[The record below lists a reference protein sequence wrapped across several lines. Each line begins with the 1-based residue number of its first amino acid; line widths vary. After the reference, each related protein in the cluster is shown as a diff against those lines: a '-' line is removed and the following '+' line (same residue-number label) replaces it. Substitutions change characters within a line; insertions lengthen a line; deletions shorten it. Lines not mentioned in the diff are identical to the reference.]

1 MKKSGLFV
9 SAGMVACLAIGLV
22 GCGGSDAPS
31 EETASAPAEAVSE
44 SPEASVDESVE
55 IKPLELEQSEKT
67 STPFSNVSTATD
79 KEQMVSQ
86 RFTITNPNSNA
97 YAVLES
103 GLVIDPSALVIH
115 QTIVI
120 KPNETIQVVAHTP
133 QKTDTEISFAVSA
146 NTPLEGAV
154 FMSEAEIPETWAQF
168 FGQKLDAPNVTAV
181 LTEQSNMEPE
191 HLRLSVEMPEFT
203 TKGDIGYYVT
213 FAAMDGEGG
222 FLGGDTAKGF
232 ATTESDYI
240 PPAYATGK
248 YEVSFVPYVRD

>member
-9 SAGMVACLAIGLV
+9 SAGMVSCLAIGLV

-133 QKTDTEISFAVSA
+133 QKTDTEI
-146 NTPLEGAV
+146 
-154 FMSEAEIPETWAQF
+154 PETWAQF

-232 ATTESDYI
+232 ASTESDYI

>member
-1 MKKSGLFV
+1 
-9 SAGMVACLAIGLV
+9 MVACLAIGLV

-31 EETASAPAEAVSE
+31 EETASAPAEAGSE

-67 STPFSNVSTATD
+67 STPFSNVSTAID

-120 KPNETIQVVAHTP
+120 KPNETIRVVAHTL
-133 QKTDTEISFAVSA
+133 QKTDAEISFAVSA
-146 NTPLEGAV
+146 NTPLGRRGFHERGRDPRDV
-154 FMSEAEIPETWAQF
+154 GSIFRPEA
-168 FGQKLDAPNVTAV
+168 
-181 LTEQSNMEPE
+181 
-191 HLRLSVEMPEFT
+191 
-203 TKGDIGYYVT
+203 
-213 FAAMDGEGG
+213 
-222 FLGGDTAKGF
+222 
-232 ATTESDYI
+232 
-240 PPAYATGK
+240 
-248 YEVSFVPYVRD
+248 